1 MTNKN
6 DDLNLSLSEINDLQ
20 GWLDKTDVRVDLNKT
35 QTIDGISILQMC
47 GIDHLENA
55 WSDIYAYFLNPNKE
69 HGLGSMFLTTLLRL
83 IGVQDYAVEG
93 DIRIIREYKC
103 ANSKRIDI
111 LIRGIE
117 WAIMIENKVYHEII
131 NPFETYWNSVYACK
145 KRGVLLTLQPVTSP
159 DSRFVNVTHSQWLRE
174 IQRNLPDQ
182 LPVKTNI
189 LLYDFI
195 ENVKKLTGEMDENI
209 RNLYLANRQK
219 INSLVEV
226 SREYK
231 NWLQGI
237 FTDDRF
243 IESISIN
250 SLASNRHQHLIRTH
264 QTRVGSKDRY
274 VMYLIPNTDELV
286 FTVYFE
292 RLWKS
297 KEESA
302 ILSVYIEPL
311 NNWYRRIADPKKASD
326 NLLMKEIKEC
336 AAYYGVS
343 GNMPKTYF
351 WHCAKIEKEFLINEL
366 TRTKIQD
373 FLREVLH
380 PDSSLVKAAK
390 GIVETMS
397 K

>member
-1 MTNKN
+1 MTNKD
-6 DDLNLSLSEINDLQ
+6 DDLTLSLSETNALQ
-20 GWLDKTDVRVDLNKT
+20 DWLDKTDLGVSLNKKNA
-35 QTIDGISILQMC
+35 DGISILQMC

-55 WSDIYAYFLNPNKE
+55 WSDIYAYFLNPDKD
-69 HGLGSMFLTTLLRL
+69 HGLGSLFLTSLLRL
-83 IGVQDYAVEG
+83 IGVQDYAIEDVC
-93 DIRIIREYKC
+93 IIREYKC
-103 ANSKRIDI
+103 KKNKRIDI

-117 WAIMIENKVYHEII
+117 WAIMIENKVYHEIV
-131 NPFETYWNSVYACK
+131 NPFDTYWTSVSACK
-145 KRGVLLTLQPVTSP
+145 KRGVLLTLHPVTSP
-159 DSRFVNVTHSQWLRE
+159 DARFVNITHLQWLRE
-174 IQRNLPDQ
+174 IQRNLPDH
-182 LPVKTNI
+182 LPVKTDI
-189 LLYDFI
+189 LLNDFI
-195 ENVKKLTGEMDENI
+195 ENINKLTGEMNENI

-226 SREYK
+226 SMEYK

-237 FTDDRF
+237 FTEDRF
-243 IESISIN
+243 IESLPLDS
-250 SLASNRHQHLIRTH
+250 SASNRNQHLFRTH
-264 QTRVGSKDRY
+264 QTRLGSKDRY
-274 VMYLIPNTDELV
+274 VMYLIPDTDELV

-311 NNWYRRIADPKKASD
+311 NKWYRRIVDPKNDSD

-336 AAYYGVS
+336 VAYYGVT
-343 GNMPKTYF
+343 GNKPKPFF

-373 FLREVLH
+373 FLREVLN
-380 PDSSLVKAAK
+380 PDGNLVKAAK
-390 GIVETMS
+390 GIVEIMS